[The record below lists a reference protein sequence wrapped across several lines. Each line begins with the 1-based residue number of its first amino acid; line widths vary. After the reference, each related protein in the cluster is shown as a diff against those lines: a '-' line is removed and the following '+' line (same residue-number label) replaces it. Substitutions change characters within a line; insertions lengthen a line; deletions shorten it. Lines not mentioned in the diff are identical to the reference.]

1 MNDDLKINEYELPID
16 KKLELLR
23 ISITIGLTGLMNLN
37 EKIDLLIERIK
48 TIENELNIKR
58 DINNSQ

>member
-1 MNDDLKINEYELPID
+1 MNDDLKINEDELPID